1 MSPERSSFNLS
12 NCSKCVSTGEKL
24 LYYAARG
31 NDTAVFFLKTVDI
44 KEKSRYNTICIQK
57 QVDDPFS
64 PHGLIDLVSVH
75 NMRNA
80 T

>member
-1 MSPERSSFNLS
+1 MPH
-12 NCSKCVSTGEKL
+12 
-24 LYYAARG
+24 
-31 NDTAVFFLKTVDI
+31 AVMIRQFFFLKTVDI